1 MPGTVLDV
9 FTGLISFN
17 LHNNLVRYLS
27 AFIKN
32 CVSKRLAGWP
42 KVTHLVIE

>member
-1 MPGTVLDV
+1 MPGTTLDV

-27 AFIKN
+27 TFIEN
-32 CVSKRLAGWP
+32 CVSKRLAGWSKMTWP
-42 KVTHLVIE
+42 NE